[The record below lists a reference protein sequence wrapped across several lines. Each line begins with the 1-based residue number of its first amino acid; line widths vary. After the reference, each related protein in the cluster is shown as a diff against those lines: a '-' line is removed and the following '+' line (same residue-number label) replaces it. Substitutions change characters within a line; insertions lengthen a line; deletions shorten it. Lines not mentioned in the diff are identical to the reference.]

1 MFWVNSRVSS
11 FIVILFMS
19 LFFVTAAAADPF
31 VGEFAAYADD
41 DNYSIKMNAPVN
53 GYYHGTMSVDGEIM
67 PLTANKSGKFLVGT
81 INDYGDVYQ
90 FTAVSRADGSFVF
103 TDEDGES
110 IVFRPK
116 GQSRA
121 GGEAPAG
128 PDYYSQ
134 QGGTAQQS
142 DSGAVYINRKKLS
155 PDKRNAL
162 ESAYQTRIQS
172 GRYWYDNICG
182 AWGVEGGPTTG
193 FILAGLDL
201 PGPMPADIS
210 KGGTGIFINGREI
223 HPMDQR
229 GLQQLFGVTYKGNYW
244 LDAQGNLGP
253 VGGYAIVNIV
263 NAIQAAQQ
271 QQSSGSV
278 THGYGSSYGSRGT
291 LSSGGMYSGRTASGK
306 SVFWYPGK

>member
-11 FIVILFMS
+11 LIVILFMT
-19 LFFVTAAAADPF
+19 LFFAAASAADPF
-31 VGEFAAYADD
+31 VGEFSSYADD
-41 DNYSIKMNAPVN
+41 DNYSITIKTPVN
-53 GYYHGTMSVDGEIM
+53 GYYHGTISIDGEKI

-81 INDYGDVYQ
+81 INDYGDIYQ
-90 FTAVSRADGSFVF
+90 FTVVSRADGSFLF

-110 IVFRPK
+110 LIFRPR
-116 GQSRA
+116 GQPRA
-121 GGEAPAG
+121 GAYAS
-128 PDYYSQ
+128 PDSSSE
-134 QGGTAQQS
+134 QGAAVPKS
-142 DSGAVYINRKKLS
+142 DTGAVYINRKKLS

-210 KGGTGIFINGREI
+210 QGGTGIFINGREI

-229 GLQQLFGVTYKGNYW
+229 GLQQLFGVTYKGYYW

-253 VGGYAIVNIV
+253 IGGYAIVNIV

-271 QQSSGSV
+271 QQPSGSV